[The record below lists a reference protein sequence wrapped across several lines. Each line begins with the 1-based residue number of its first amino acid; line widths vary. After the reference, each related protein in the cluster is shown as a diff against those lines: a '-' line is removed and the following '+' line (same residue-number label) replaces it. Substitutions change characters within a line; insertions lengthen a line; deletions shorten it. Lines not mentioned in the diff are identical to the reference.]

1 MLSIQN
7 QQKTC
12 SFFGHREIIVTK
24 ELKQKLRDIIENLI
38 TKENFVI
45 FFFGGFGEFDNL
57 CHEIVTKLKN
67 KYSFV
72 KRIYVCEDYNFVDR
86 PHKRPKW
93 LTKKDYEEFIYLDM
107 RYTGF
112 YQKIYFRNIE
122 MIEQS
127 DFILFY
133 VNNTENSNAY
143 KTMQY
148 AKRKKKTFINIA

>member
-1 MLSIQN
+1 MI
-7 QQKTC
+7 
-12 SFFGHREIIVTK
+12 
-24 ELKQKLRDIIENLI
+24 D
-38 TKENFVI
+38 
-45 FFFGGFGEFDNL
+45 
-57 CHEIVTKLKN
+57 
-67 KYSFV
+67 
-72 KRIYVCEDYNFVDR
+72 
-86 PHKRPKW
+86 

-112 YQKIYFRNIE
+112 YQRIYFRNIE